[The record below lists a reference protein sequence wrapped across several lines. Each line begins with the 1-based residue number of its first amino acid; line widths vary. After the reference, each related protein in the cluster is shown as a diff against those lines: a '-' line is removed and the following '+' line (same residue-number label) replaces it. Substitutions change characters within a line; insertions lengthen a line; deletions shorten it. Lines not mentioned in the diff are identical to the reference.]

1 MKNGSTWKV
10 ISCAAVLLFGLL
22 TFILGGW
29 RTDMANAASDR
40 RAISAVVNDGNKS
53 VELQGNRITALET
66 RYETIDKALDR
77 IEGMLKER

>member
-10 ISCAAVLLFGLL
+10 ISCAAVLLFGLV

-29 RTDMANAASDR
+29 RTDMANAATDQ
-40 RAISAVVNDGNKS
+40 RALGES

-77 IEGMLKER
+77 IEKALKEH